1 MNDPRRPEWFSP
13 PQPGSGST
21 EPQRYYN
28 PPLTDPAYADQAP
41 YAHTYGGQTPQ
52 WAPNPYQVHPTQ
64 ELPRYWQQ
72 DQAQSHEAPGQDLAS
87 PPPEGPRT
95 PRWLVVAA
103 VAAVLLVVASVI
115 ALIIVN
121 GANKTQTAV
130 EPLPPMPT
138 PSSTLPTT
146 TRHSRTPS
154 AAPIPPTASSP
165 SPLPTETTEPGAMQ
179 AVVYSVTG
187 EGRAISISYMD
198 AGDVVQTL
206 FNVALPW
213 SIEVNVAKSTAHPPI
228 LTIINIGHNVTCSV
242 TVAGVQVRQR
252 VGQGIT
258 ICDAPK
264 N

>member
-21 EPQRYYN
+21 EPQSYYT
-28 PPLTDPAYADQAP
+28 PPLTDPAYADEAP
-41 YAHTYGGQTPQ
+41 YAHTYGGQAPQ
-52 WAPNPYQVHPTQ
+52 WAPNPNQVHPTQ

-72 DQAQSHEAPGQDLAS
+72 DQGQSYEAPGQGLAP

-95 PRWLVVAA
+95 PRWLLVGA
-103 VAAVLLVVASVI
+103 VLAVLLVVASVI

-138 PSSTLPTT
+138 PILPTT
-146 TRHSRTPS
+146 TTRHPHTPS
-154 AAPIPPTASSP
+154 AAPVPPTISSP
-165 SPLPTETTEPGAMQ
+165 SGPTATTEPGAVQ
-179 AVVYSVTG
+179 PVVYSVTG

-198 AGDVVQTL
+198 TGDVVQTL

-228 LTIINIGHNVTCSV
+228 LTIINIGHNITCSV

-258 ICDAPK
+258 ICDAP
-264 N
+264 NN